1 MYKIWFCGII
11 KESTQF
17 IPAPGRRKGRRA
29 AVNRKTGFY
38 PADILLPK
46 TELERW
52 SVVACDQ
59 FTSDP
64 DYWREVEER
73 TEGVP
78 SSAHIIFPEAKLG
91 KVDFEAMLRQ
101 IRREMDRYQQ
111 EDVFRLLPQGM
122 IYVERTF
129 ASGAVRHGILGR
141 LDLEEYD
148 YHTGSGSLIRATEG
162 TVLDRLPP
170 RAAIREAASLECPH
184 ILTLIDD
191 PACCIVEGLAAE
203 KDQMELLYHFPLMMG
218 GGSVAGWL
226 LTTGQQGRLMEQLE
240 QLADPQVFSE
250 KYGLTGAA
258 PLVYAMGDGNH
269 SLGAAKNCWEKIKKT
284 LAPQQRQTHPARYAL
299 AELGNLH
306 DRSLVFEAIH
316 RVVFGVDHHHFLE
329 ALEKWTASRNGS
341 FSPQRFTL
349 LADGQEREM
358 TIPAPEHSLT
368 VGSIQRFLDDYLAA
382 YGGTVDYIHG
392 RQTVERLAREG
403 AVGLLLPVMDKESL
417 FPAVI
422 QDGALPRKTFSMGE
436 AEEKRYYLECRRIL
450 P

>member
-1 MYKIWFCGII
+1 M
-11 KESTQF
+11 
-17 IPAPGRRKGRRA
+17 
-29 AVNRKTGFY
+29 
-38 PADILLPK
+38 
-46 TELERW
+46 
-52 SVVACDQ
+52 VACDQ

-73 TEGVP
+73 TEAFP

-91 KVDFEAMLRQ
+91 KVDFEATLRQ

-148 YHTGSGSLIRATEG
+148 YYTGSGSLIRATEG

-170 RAAIREAASLECPH
+170 GRPSGKRLLWSALISLPS
-184 ILTLIDD
+184 LMTRR
-191 PACCIVEGLAAE
+191 CIVEGLAAE

-226 LTTGQQGRLMEQLE
+226 LTTGQQERLMEQLE

-269 SLGAAKNCWEKIKKT
+269 SLGAAKNCWEKIKET
-284 LAPQQRQTHPARYAL
+284 LAPQQRQTPSRP
-299 AELGNLH
+299 
-306 DRSLVFEAIH
+306 VC
-316 RVVFGVDHHHFLE
+316 FGR
-329 ALEKWTASRNGS
+329 AGKPS
-341 FSPQRFTL
+341 
-349 LADGQEREM
+349 
-358 TIPAPEHSLT
+358 
-368 VGSIQRFLDDYLAA
+368 
-382 YGGTVDYIHG
+382 
-392 RQTVERLAREG
+392 
-403 AVGLLLPVMDKESL
+403 
-417 FPAVI
+417 
-422 QDGALPRKTFSMGE
+422 
-436 AEEKRYYLECRRIL
+436 
-450 P
+450 